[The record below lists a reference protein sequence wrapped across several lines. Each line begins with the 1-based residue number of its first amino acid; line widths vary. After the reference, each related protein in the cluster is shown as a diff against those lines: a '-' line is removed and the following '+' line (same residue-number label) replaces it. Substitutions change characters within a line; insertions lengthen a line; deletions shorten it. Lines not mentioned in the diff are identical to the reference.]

1 MADSSTESGRL
12 GRSSIRARL
21 LSDKRGAALL
31 EFAFAVPILIA
42 FLIATAQLGIFLF
55 ARSGLKSA
63 VAEGARY
70 ATIFPKPTNQQVAD
84 RINARRFGLDTTK
97 VSAPVVTDCL
107 VGTRPCINIE
117 MSYTSSIDFIFFQ
130 TAPITVVES
139 RRAFVQQCPVVAG
152 VTVAGCVSG
161 SS

>member
-1 MADSSTESGRL
+1 MADFLMAIGMQE
-12 GRSSIRARL
+12 RSSGHNRL
-21 LSDKRGAALL
+21 LADKRGAALI

-42 FLIATAQLGIFLF
+42 FMIATAQIGIFYF

-70 ATIFPKPTNQQVAD
+70 ATIYPKPTNEQVAA

-97 VSAPVVTDCL
+97 VSAPTVTDCM

-117 MSYTSSIDFIFFQ
+117 MTYTSTIDFIFFQ

-139 RRAFVQQCPVVAG
+139 RRAFVQQ
-152 VTVAGCVSG
+152 
-161 SS
+161 